1 MYKSRFEQ
9 IYKQKINRDVVPDLI
24 PIMNSNILNEYWEK
38 TLEFAI
44 NQLILRNDFSLNRI
58 NWLVEK
64 IRILWWVEL
73 DKSIPLNQM
82 FTKFLVE
89 NVLLPNHTE
98 KWDFQGFYNELRR
111 ILKRA
116 ELRVE
121 NILKREKWFF
131 SIFCPQL
138 EWIYDNF
145 VLKGR
150 LEKIELDIWWIFW
163 KCFIE
168 NDPNWEFKFIIS
180 VRQKSEDSNQKI
192 IKPDVLKE
200 TIKKIFS
207 SDDSWNYI
215 FKETKISISHLQD
228 LKNEYWKNKKDFYK
242 VFEIFIDWK
251 NLDDYEDFWN
261 KEIIDSIFS
270 TWQKLINSLAKVSGI
285 EHKQRIFSF
294 SSKNFVEYSS
304 DWDLNL
310 NLNLT
315 EIGNNIKNFKKN
327 NIKKFKKE
335 EEEFARF
342 ESLRVK
348 MEEPVTLNDVWGQST
363 AKKEMENII
372 KSIKFK
378 EIMDSWWAKTS
389 SGIIFVGEPGTG
401 KTLLAKALAYEVE
414 AKVYQ
419 IKLTD
424 IASDALINTWSNNI
438 AMLFKFIR
446 KKAELWWKII
456 VILDELD
463 SLFPKRWWP
472 NIHWEDTKIVNSFLT
487 ELSGFEKLD
496 NVIFIWTTN
505 LIENIDPAV
514 IRSGR
519 LSTKIKVNLPDS
531 DELKQIYE
539 IHLNKARKKSQ
550 KFKNI
555 SENLELEK
563 IISYSNWI
571 SGADIEEIIRIIVEE
586 KAMQEIERIEVKN
599 LDFEDFKKAIDKV
612 KRKEKKQIWFIK
624 KF

>member
-1 MYKSRFEQ
+1 M
-9 IYKQKINRDVVPDLI
+9 
-24 PIMNSNILNEYWEK
+24 
-38 TLEFAI
+38 
-44 NQLILRNDFSLNRI
+44 
-58 NWLVEK
+58 
-64 IRILWWVEL
+64 
-73 DKSIPLNQM
+73 
-82 FTKFLVE
+82 
-89 NVLLPNHTE
+89 
-98 KWDFQGFYNELRR
+98 
-111 ILKRA
+111 
-116 ELRVE
+116 
-121 NILKREKWFF
+121 
-131 SIFCPQL
+131 
-138 EWIYDNF
+138 
-145 VLKGR
+145 
-150 LEKIELDIWWIFW
+150 
-163 KCFIE
+163 
-168 NDPNWEFKFIIS
+168 
-180 VRQKSEDSNQKI
+180 
-192 IKPDVLKE
+192 
-200 TIKKIFS
+200 
-207 SDDSWNYI
+207 
-215 FKETKISISHLQD
+215 QD

-294 SSKNFVEYSS
+294 SSKNFIEYLGESNF

-310 NLNLT
+310 NLNK
-315 EIGNNIKNFKKN
+315 IGNNIKNSKN
-327 NIKKFKKE
+327 SKKE
-335 EEEFARF
+335 EKEFARF
-342 ESLRVK
+342 ESLRVEMK
-348 MEEPVTLNDVWGQST
+348 EPVTLNDVWGQST
-363 AKKEMENII
+363 AKKEMKNII
-372 KSIKFK
+372 KSINFK
-378 EIMDSWWAKTS
+378 EIMDSWWAKTA
-389 SGIIFVGEPGTG
+389 SGIIFEGEPGTG

-414 AKVYQ
+414 ADVYQ

-424 IASDALINTWSNNI
+424 IAPDAYINTWSNNI

-446 KKAELWWKII
+446 KKAELWWKIVI
-456 VILDELD
+456 ILDELD

-472 NIHWEDTKIVNSFLT
+472 NTHWEDTKIVNSFLT

-563 IISYSNWI
+563 IISYSNWL

-586 KAMQEIERIEVKN
+586 KAMQEIEWIEVKN

>member
-9 IYKQKINRDVVPDLI
+9 IYKQKINRDVVLDLI

-44 NQLILRNDFSLNRI
+44 KQFILSNDFSLDRI

-98 KWDFQGFYNELRR
+98 NWDFQGFYNELRR

-116 ELRVE
+116 ELKVE

-294 SSKNFVEYSS
+294 SSKNFIEYLGESNF
-304 DWDLNL
+304 DWDKK
-310 NLNLT
+310 
-315 EIGNNIKNFKKN
+315 NNIKNF
-327 NIKKFKKE
+327 E
-335 EEEFARF
+335 EEEENEFARF

-348 MEEPVTLNDVWGQST
+348 MEDPVTLNDVWGQST
-363 AKKEMENII
+363 AKKEVKNII

-378 EIMDSWWAKTS
+378 EIMDSWWAKTT
-389 SGIIFVGEPGTG
+389 SGIIFEGEPGTG

-414 AKVYQ
+414 ADVYQ

-424 IASDALINTWSNNI
+424 IAPDAYINTWSNNI

-446 KKAELWWKII
+446 KKAELWWKIVI
-456 VILDELD
+456 ILDELD
-463 SLFPKRWWP
+463 SLFPKRWWQ
-472 NIHWEDTKIVNSFLT
+472 NSHREDTKIVNSFLT

-563 IISYSNWI
+563 IISYSNWL
-571 SGADIEEIIRIIVEE
+571 SGADVEEVIRVIVEE
-586 KAMQEIERIEVKN
+586 KAMQEIERIEVKK

>member
-9 IYKQKINRDVVPDLI
+9 IYKQKIKRDVVLDLI

-44 NQLILRNDFSLNRI
+44 KQFILSNDFSLDRI

-294 SSKNFVEYSS
+294 SSKNFIEYLGESNF

-310 NLNLT
+310 NLN
-315 EIGNNIKNFKKN
+315 ENGNNIKNF
-327 NIKKFKKE
+327 E
-335 EEEFARF
+335 EEEENEFARF
-342 ESLRVK
+342 ESLRVEMK
-348 MEEPVTLNDVWGQST
+348 EPVTLNDVWGQST
-363 AKKEMENII
+363 AKKEVKNII

-378 EIMDSWWAKTS
+378 EIMDSWWAKTT
-389 SGIIFVGEPGTG
+389 SGIIFEGEPGTG

-414 AKVYQ
+414 ADVYQ

-424 IASDALINTWSNNI
+424 IAPNAYINTWSNNI

-446 KKAELWWKII
+446 KKAELWWKIVI
-456 VILDELD
+456 ILDELD
-463 SLFPKRWWP
+463 SLFPKRWLQ
-472 NIHWEDTKIVNSFLT
+472 NSHREDTKIVNSFLT

-563 IISYSNWI
+563 IISYSNWL

-586 KAMQEIERIEVKN
+586 KAMQEIEWIEVKN
-599 LDFEDFKKAIDKV
+599 LNFEDFKKAIDKV

>member
-9 IYKQKINRDVVPDLI
+9 IYKQKIKRDVVLDLI

-44 NQLILRNDFSLNRI
+44 KQFILSNDFSLDRI

-294 SSKNFVEYSS
+294 SSKNFIEYLGESNF

-310 NLNLT
+310 NLN
-315 EIGNNIKNFKKN
+315 ENGNNIKNF
-327 NIKKFKKE
+327 E
-335 EEEFARF
+335 EEEENEFARF
-342 ESLRVK
+342 ESLRVEMK
-348 MEEPVTLNDVWGQST
+348 EPVTLNDVWGQST
-363 AKKEMENII
+363 AKKEVKNII

-378 EIMDSWWAKTS
+378 EIMDSWWAKTT
-389 SGIIFVGEPGTG
+389 SGIIFEGEPGTG

-414 AKVYQ
+414 ADVYQ

-424 IASDALINTWSNNI
+424 IAPNAYINTWSNNI

-446 KKAELWWKII
+446 KKAELWWKIVI
-456 VILDELD
+456 ILDELD
-463 SLFPKRWWP
+463 SLFPKRWLQ
-472 NIHWEDTKIVNSFLT
+472 NSHREDTKIVNSFLT

-563 IISYSNWI
+563 IISYSNWL

-586 KAMQEIERIEVKN
+586 KAMQEIEWIEVKN

>member
-9 IYKQKINRDVVPDLI
+9 IYKQKIKRDVVLDLI

-44 NQLILRNDFSLNRI
+44 KQFILSNDFSLDRI

-121 NILKREKWFF
+121 NISKREKWFF

-294 SSKNFVEYSS
+294 SSKNFIEYLGESNF

-310 NLNLT
+310 NLN
-315 EIGNNIKNFKKN
+315 ENGNNIKNF
-327 NIKKFKKE
+327 E
-335 EEEFARF
+335 EEEENEFARF
-342 ESLRVK
+342 ESLRVEMK
-348 MEEPVTLNDVWGQST
+348 EPVTLNDVWGQST
-363 AKKEMENII
+363 AKKEVKNII

-378 EIMDSWWAKTS
+378 EIMDSWWAKTT
-389 SGIIFVGEPGTG
+389 SGIIFEGEPGTG

-414 AKVYQ
+414 ADVYQ

-424 IASDALINTWSNNI
+424 IAPNAYINTWSNNI

-446 KKAELWWKII
+446 KKAELWWKIVI
-456 VILDELD
+456 ILDELD
-463 SLFPKRWWP
+463 SLFPKRWLQ
-472 NIHWEDTKIVNSFLT
+472 NSHREDTKIVNSFLT

-563 IISYSNWI
+563 IISYSNWL

-586 KAMQEIERIEVKN
+586 KAMQEIEWIEVKN

>member
-9 IYKQKINRDVVPDLI
+9 IYKQKINRDVVLDLI

-44 NQLILRNDFSLNRI
+44 KQFILSNDFSLDRI

-98 KWDFQGFYNELRR
+98 KWDFQWFYNELRR

-294 SSKNFVEYSS
+294 SSKNFIEYLGESNF
-304 DWDLNL
+304 DWDKK
-310 NLNLT
+310 
-315 EIGNNIKNFKKN
+315 NNIKNF
-327 NIKKFKKE
+327 E
-335 EEEFARF
+335 EEEENEFARF

-348 MEEPVTLNDVWGQST
+348 MEDPVTLNDVWGQST
-363 AKKEMENII
+363 AKKEVKNII

-378 EIMDSWWAKTS
+378 EIMDSWWAKTT
-389 SGIIFVGEPGTG
+389 SGIIFEGEPGTG

-414 AKVYQ
+414 ADVYQ

-424 IASDALINTWSNNI
+424 IAPDAYINTWSNNI

-446 KKAELWWKII
+446 KKAELWWKIVI
-456 VILDELD
+456 ILDELD
-463 SLFPKRWWP
+463 SLFPKRWWQ
-472 NIHWEDTKIVNSFLT
+472 NSHREDTKIVNSFLT

-563 IISYSNWI
+563 IISYSNWL
-571 SGADIEEIIRIIVEE
+571 SGADVEEVIRVIVEE

>member
-294 SSKNFVEYSS
+294 SSKNFVEYLGESNF

-310 NLNLT
+310 NLNK
-315 EIGNNIKNFKKN
+315 IGNNIKNSKN
-327 NIKKFKKE
+327 SKKE
-335 EEEFARF
+335 EKEFARF
-342 ESLRVK
+342 ESLRVEMK
-348 MEEPVTLNDVWGQST
+348 EPITLNDVWGQST
-363 AKKEMENII
+363 AKKEMKNII
-372 KSIKFK
+372 KSIKSK
-378 EIMDSWWAKTS
+378 EIMDSWWAKTT
-389 SGIIFVGEPGTG
+389 SGIILEGEPGTG

-414 AKVYQ
+414 ADVYQ

-424 IASDALINTWSNNI
+424 IAPDAYINTWSNNI
-438 AMLFKFIR
+438 TMLFKFIR

-463 SLFPKRWWP
+463 SLFPKRWLQ
-472 NIHWEDTKIVNSFLT
+472 NSHREDTKIVNSFLT

-563 IISYSNWI
+563 IISYSNWL
-571 SGADIEEIIRIIVEE
+571 SGADVEEVIRIIVEE

>member
-9 IYKQKINRDVVPDLI
+9 IYKQKIKRDVVLDLI

-44 NQLILRNDFSLNRI
+44 KQFILSNDFSLDRI

-294 SSKNFVEYSS
+294 SSKNFIEYLGESNF

-310 NLNLT
+310 NLN
-315 EIGNNIKNFKKN
+315 ENGNNIKNF
-327 NIKKFKKE
+327 E
-335 EEEFARF
+335 EEEENEFARF
-342 ESLRVK
+342 ESLRVEMK
-348 MEEPVTLNDVWGQST
+348 EPVTLNDVWGQST
-363 AKKEMENII
+363 AKKEVKNII

-378 EIMDSWWAKTS
+378 EIMDSWWAKTT
-389 SGIIFVGEPGTG
+389 SGIIFEGEPRTG

-414 AKVYQ
+414 ADVYQ

-424 IASDALINTWSNNI
+424 IAPNAYINTWSNNI

-446 KKAELWWKII
+446 KKAELWWKIVI
-456 VILDELD
+456 ILDELD
-463 SLFPKRWWP
+463 SLFPKRWLQ
-472 NIHWEDTKIVNSFLT
+472 NSHREDTKIVNSFLT

-563 IISYSNWI
+563 IISYSNWL

-586 KAMQEIERIEVKN
+586 KAMQEIEWIEVKN

>member
-9 IYKQKINRDVVPDLI
+9 IYKQKINRDVVLDLI

-44 NQLILRNDFSLNRI
+44 KQFILSNDFSLDRI

-98 KWDFQGFYNELRR
+98 NWDFQGFYNELRR

-116 ELRVE
+116 ELKVE

-294 SSKNFVEYSS
+294 SSKNFIEYLGESNF
-304 DWDLNL
+304 DWDKK
-310 NLNLT
+310 
-315 EIGNNIKNFKKN
+315 NNIKNF
-327 NIKKFKKE
+327 E
-335 EEEFARF
+335 EEEEENKFARF

-348 MEEPVTLNDVWGQST
+348 MEAPVTLNDVWGQST
-363 AKKEMENII
+363 AKKEMKNII
-372 KSIKFK
+372 KSIKSK
-378 EIMDSWWAKTS
+378 EIMDSWWAKTT
-389 SGIIFVGEPGTG
+389 SGIILEGEPGTG

-414 AKVYQ
+414 ADVYQ

-424 IASDALINTWSNNI
+424 IAPDAYINTWSNNI
-438 AMLFKFIR
+438 AMLLKFIR
-446 KKAELWWKII
+446 KKAELWWKIVI
-456 VILDELD
+456 ILDELD
-463 SLFPKRWWP
+463 SLFPKRWWQ
-472 NIHWEDTKIVNSFLT
+472 NSHREDTKIVNSFLT

-563 IISYSNWI
+563 IISYSNWL
-571 SGADIEEIIRIIVEE
+571 SGADVEEVIRIIVEE
-586 KAMQEIERIEVKN
+586 KAMQEIEWIEVKN

>member
-9 IYKQKINRDVVPDLI
+9 IYKQKINRDVVLDLI

-44 NQLILRNDFSLNRI
+44 KQFILSNDFSLDRI

-207 SDDSWNYI
+207 SDGSWNYI

-294 SSKNFVEYSS
+294 SSKNFVEYLGESNF
-304 DWDLNL
+304 DWDKK
-310 NLNLT
+310 
-315 EIGNNIKNFKKN
+315 NNIKNF
-327 NIKKFKKE
+327 E
-335 EEEFARF
+335 EEENEFARF

-348 MEEPVTLNDVWGQST
+348 MEDPVTLNDVWGQST
-363 AKKEMENII
+363 AKKEVKNII

-378 EIMDSWWAKTS
+378 EIMDSWWAKTT
-389 SGIIFVGEPGTG
+389 SGIIFEGEPGTG

-414 AKVYQ
+414 ADVYQ

-424 IASDALINTWSNNI
+424 IAPDAYINTWSNNI

-446 KKAELWWKII
+446 KKAELWWKIVI
-456 VILDELD
+456 ILDELD
-463 SLFPKRWWP
+463 SLFPKRWWQ
-472 NIHWEDTKIVNSFLT
+472 NSHREDTKIVNSFLT

-563 IISYSNWI
+563 IISYSNWL

-586 KAMQEIERIEVKN
+586 KAMQEIEWIEVKN

>member
-180 VRQKSEDSNQKI
+180 VRQKSEDSKQKI

-207 SDDSWNYI
+207 SDDFWNYI

-304 DWDLNL
+304 KRYVDWDLNL
-310 NLNLT
+310 NLN
-315 EIGNNIKNFKKN
+315 ENENGNNIKNL
-327 NIKKFKKE
+327 KKE
-335 EEEFARF
+335 EKKFARF
-342 ESLRVK
+342 ESLRVE

-378 EIMDSWWAKTS
+378 EIMDSWWAKTA
-389 SGIIFVGEPGTG
+389 SGIIFEGEPGTG
-401 KTLLAKALAYEVE
+401 KTLLAKALACEVE
-414 AKVYQ
+414 ADVYQ

-424 IASDALINTWSNNI
+424 IAPDAYINAWSNNI

-446 KKAELWWKII
+446 KKAELWWKIVI
-456 VILDELD
+456 ILDELD
-463 SLFPKRWWP
+463 SLFPKRWWQ
-472 NIHWEDTKIVNSFLT
+472 NSHREDTKIVNSFLT

-563 IISYSNWI
+563 IISYSNWL
-571 SGADIEEIIRIIVEE
+571 SGADVEEVIRVIVEE

>member
-9 IYKQKINRDVVPDLI
+9 IYKQKINRDVVLDLI

-44 NQLILRNDFSLNRI
+44 KQFILSNDFSLDRI

-131 SIFCPQL
+131 SFFCPQL

-180 VRQKSEDSNQKI
+180 VRQKSEDSKQKI

-242 VFEIFIDWK
+242 VFEVFIDWK

-270 TWQKLINSLAKVSGI
+270 TWQKLINTLAKVSGI

-294 SSKNFVEYSS
+294 SSKNFVEYLGESNF
-304 DWDLNL
+304 DWDKK
-310 NLNLT
+310 
-315 EIGNNIKNFKKN
+315 NNIKNF
-327 NIKKFKKE
+327 E
-335 EEEFARF
+335 EEEENEFARF

-348 MEEPVTLNDVWGQST
+348 MEDPVTLNDVWGQST
-363 AKKEMENII
+363 AKKEVKNII

-378 EIMDSWWAKTS
+378 EIMDSWWAKTA
-389 SGIIFVGEPGTG
+389 SGIIFEGEPGTG

-414 AKVYQ
+414 ADVYQ

-424 IASDALINTWSNNI
+424 IAPDAYINTWSNNI
-438 AMLFKFIR
+438 TMLFKFIR

-463 SLFPKRWWP
+463 SLFPKRWLQ
-472 NIHWEDTKIVNSFLT
+472 NSHREDTKIVNSFLT

-563 IISYSNWI
+563 IISYSNWL
-571 SGADIEEIIRIIVEE
+571 SGADVEEVIRVIVEE

>member
-9 IYKQKINRDVVPDLI
+9 IYKQKINRDVVLDLI

-44 NQLILRNDFSLNRI
+44 KQFILSNDFSLDRI

-121 NILKREKWFF
+121 NILNREKWFF

-294 SSKNFVEYSS
+294 SSKNFVEYLGESNF
-304 DWDLNL
+304 DWDKK
-310 NLNLT
+310 
-315 EIGNNIKNFKKN
+315 NNIKNF
-327 NIKKFKKE
+327 E
-335 EEEFARF
+335 EEEEENEFARF

-348 MEEPVTLNDVWGQST
+348 MEDPVTLNDVWGQST
-363 AKKEMENII
+363 AKKEVKNII

-389 SGIIFVGEPGTG
+389 SGIIFEGEPGTG

-414 AKVYQ
+414 ADVYQ

-424 IASDALINTWSNNI
+424 IAPDAYINTWSNNI

-446 KKAELWWKII
+446 KKAELWWKIVI
-456 VILDELD
+456 ILDELD
-463 SLFPKRWWP
+463 SLFPKRWLQ
-472 NIHWEDTKIVNSFLT
+472 NSHREDTKIVNSFLT

-539 IHLNKARKKSQ
+539 IHLNKSRKKSQ

-563 IISYSNWI
+563 IISYSNWL
-571 SGADIEEIIRIIVEE
+571 SGADVEEVIRVIVEE

-612 KRKEKKQIWFIK
+612 KRKEKKK
-624 KF
+624 NKFDL

>member
-9 IYKQKINRDVVPDLI
+9 IYKQKINRDVVLDLI

-44 NQLILRNDFSLNRI
+44 KQFILSNDFSLDRI

-121 NILKREKWFF
+121 NILKRENWFF

-251 NLDDYEDFWN
+251 DFWN

-294 SSKNFVEYSS
+294 SSKNFVEYLGESNF
-304 DWDLNL
+304 DWDKK
-310 NLNLT
+310 
-315 EIGNNIKNFKKN
+315 NNIKNF
-327 NIKKFKKE
+327 E
-335 EEEFARF
+335 EEEEENEFARF

-348 MEEPVTLNDVWGQST
+348 MEDPVTLNDVWGQST
-363 AKKEMENII
+363 AKKEVKNII

-378 EIMDSWWAKTS
+378 EIMDSWWAKTT
-389 SGIIFVGEPGTG
+389 SGIIFEGEPGTG

-414 AKVYQ
+414 ADVYQ

-424 IASDALINTWSNNI
+424 IAPDAYINTWSNNI

-446 KKAELWWKII
+446 KKAELWWKIVI
-456 VILDELD
+456 ILDELD
-463 SLFPKRWWP
+463 SFFPKRWWQ
-472 NIHWEDTKIVNSFLT
+472 NSHREDTKIVNSFLT

-563 IISYSNWI
+563 IISYSNWL

-586 KAMQEIERIEVKN
+586 KAMQEIEWIEVKN

>member
-9 IYKQKINRDVVPDLI
+9 IYKQKIKRDVVLDLI

-44 NQLILRNDFSLNRI
+44 KQFILSNDFSLDRI

-294 SSKNFVEYSS
+294 SSKNFIEYLGESNF

-310 NLNLT
+310 NLN
-315 EIGNNIKNFKKN
+315 ENGNNIKNF
-327 NIKKFKKE
+327 E
-335 EEEFARF
+335 EEEEENEFARF
-342 ESLRVK
+342 ESLRVEMK
-348 MEEPVTLNDVWGQST
+348 EPVTLNDVWGQST
-363 AKKEMENII
+363 AKKEVKNII

-378 EIMDSWWAKTS
+378 EIMDSWWAKTT
-389 SGIIFVGEPGTG
+389 SGIIFEGEPGTG

-414 AKVYQ
+414 ADVYQ

-424 IASDALINTWSNNI
+424 IAPNAYINTWSNNI

-446 KKAELWWKII
+446 KKAELWWKIVI
-456 VILDELD
+456 ILDELD
-463 SLFPKRWWP
+463 SLFPKRWLQ
-472 NIHWEDTKIVNSFLT
+472 NSHREDTKIVNSFLT

-563 IISYSNWI
+563 IISYSNWL

-586 KAMQEIERIEVKN
+586 KAMQEIEWIEVKN

>member
-9 IYKQKINRDVVPDLI
+9 IYKQKINRDVVLDLI

-44 NQLILRNDFSLNRI
+44 KQFILSNDFSLDRI

-131 SIFCPQL
+131 SFFCPQL

-294 SSKNFVEYSS
+294 SSKNFVEYLGESNF
-304 DWDLNL
+304 DWDKK
-310 NLNLT
+310 
-315 EIGNNIKNFKKN
+315 NNIKNF
-327 NIKKFKKE
+327 E
-335 EEEFARF
+335 EEEEENEFARF

-348 MEEPVTLNDVWGQST
+348 MEDPVTLNDVWGQST
-363 AKKEMENII
+363 AKKEVKNII

-389 SGIIFVGEPGTG
+389 SGIIFEGEPGTG

-414 AKVYQ
+414 ADVYQ

-424 IASDALINTWSNNI
+424 IAPDAYINTWSNNI

-446 KKAELWWKII
+446 KKAELWWKIVI
-456 VILDELD
+456 ILDELD
-463 SLFPKRWWP
+463 SLFPKRWLQ
-472 NIHWEDTKIVNSFLT
+472 NSHREDTKIVNSFLT

-563 IISYSNWI
+563 IISYSNWL
-571 SGADIEEIIRIIVEE
+571 SGADVEEVIRVIVEE

>member
-9 IYKQKINRDVVPDLI
+9 IYKQKINRDVVSDLI

-44 NQLILRNDFSLNRI
+44 HQLILRNDFSLNRI

-121 NILKREKWFF
+121 NILKRENWFF

-180 VRQKSEDSNQKI
+180 VRQKSEDSKQKI

-294 SSKNFVEYSS
+294 SSKNFIEYLGESNF
-304 DWDLNL
+304 DWDKK
-310 NLNLT
+310 
-315 EIGNNIKNFKKN
+315 NNIKNF
-327 NIKKFKKE
+327 E
-335 EEEFARF
+335 EEEENEFARF

-348 MEEPVTLNDVWGQST
+348 MEDPVTLNDVWGQST
-363 AKKEMENII
+363 AKKEVKNII

-378 EIMDSWWAKTS
+378 EIMDSWWAKTT
-389 SGIIFVGEPGTG
+389 SGIIFEGEPGTG

-414 AKVYQ
+414 ADVYQ

-424 IASDALINTWSNNI
+424 IAPDAYINTWSNNI

-446 KKAELWWKII
+446 KKAELWWKIVI
-456 VILDELD
+456 ILDELD
-463 SLFPKRWWP
+463 SLFPKRWWQ
-472 NIHWEDTKIVNSFLT
+472 NSHREDTKIVNSFLT

-539 IHLNKARKKSQ
+539 IHLNKAREKSQ
-550 KFKNI
+550 KFKDI

-563 IISYSNWI
+563 IVSYSNWL

>member
-9 IYKQKINRDVVPDLI
+9 IYKQKINRDVVLDLI

-44 NQLILRNDFSLNRI
+44 KQFILSNDFSLDRI

-180 VRQKSEDSNQKI
+180 VRQKSEDSKQKI

-294 SSKNFVEYSS
+294 SSKNFVEYLGESNF
-304 DWDLNL
+304 DWDKK
-310 NLNLT
+310 
-315 EIGNNIKNFKKN
+315 NNIKNF
-327 NIKKFKKE
+327 E
-335 EEEFARF
+335 EEEENEFARF

-348 MEEPVTLNDVWGQST
+348 MEDPVTLNDVWDQST
-363 AKKEMENII
+363 AKKEVKNII

-378 EIMDSWWAKTS
+378 EIMDSWWAKTA
-389 SGIIFVGEPGTG
+389 SGIIFEGEPGTG

-414 AKVYQ
+414 ADVYQ

-424 IASDALINTWSNNI
+424 IAPDAYINTWSNNI
-438 AMLFKFIR
+438 TMLFKFIR

-463 SLFPKRWWP
+463 SLFPKRWLQ
-472 NIHWEDTKIVNSFLT
+472 NSHREDTKIVNSFLT

-563 IISYSNWI
+563 IISYSNWL
-571 SGADIEEIIRIIVEE
+571 SGADVEEVIRVIVEE

>member
-44 NQLILRNDFSLNRI
+44 KQFILSNDFSLDRI

-294 SSKNFVEYSS
+294 SSKNFVEYLGESNF
-304 DWDLNL
+304 DWDKK
-310 NLNLT
+310 
-315 EIGNNIKNFKKN
+315 NNIKNF
-327 NIKKFKKE
+327 E
-335 EEEFARF
+335 EEEENEFARF

-348 MEEPVTLNDVWGQST
+348 MEDPVTLNDVWGQST
-363 AKKEMENII
+363 AKKEVKNII

-378 EIMDSWWAKTS
+378 EIMDSWWAKTT
-389 SGIIFVGEPGTG
+389 SGIIFEGEPGTG

-414 AKVYQ
+414 ADVYQ

-424 IASDALINTWSNNI
+424 IAPDAYINTWSNNI

-446 KKAELWWKII
+446 KKAELWWKIVI
-456 VILDELD
+456 ILDELD
-463 SLFPKRWWP
+463 SLFPKRWWQ
-472 NIHWEDTKIVNSFLT
+472 NSHREDTKIVNSFLT

-563 IISYSNWI
+563 IISYSNWL
-571 SGADIEEIIRIIVEE
+571 SGADVEEVIRVIVEE

>member
-9 IYKQKINRDVVPDLI
+9 IYKQKINRDVVSDLI

-44 NQLILRNDFSLNRI
+44 HQLILRNDFSLNRI

-121 NILKREKWFF
+121 NILKRENWFF

-294 SSKNFVEYSS
+294 SSKNFVEYLGESNF
-304 DWDLNL
+304 DWDKK
-310 NLNLT
+310 
-315 EIGNNIKNFKKN
+315 NNIKNF
-327 NIKKFKKE
+327 E
-335 EEEFARF
+335 EEENEFARF
-342 ESLRVK
+342 ESLRVEMK
-348 MEEPVTLNDVWGQST
+348 EPVTLNDVWGQST
-363 AKKEMENII
+363 AKKEVKNII

-378 EIMDSWWAKTS
+378 EIMDSWWAKTT
-389 SGIIFVGEPGTG
+389 SGIIFEGEPRTG

-414 AKVYQ
+414 ADVYQ

-424 IASDALINTWSNNI
+424 IAPDAYINTWSNNI

-446 KKAELWWKII
+446 KKAELWWKIVI
-456 VILDELD
+456 ILDELD
-463 SLFPKRWWP
+463 SLFPKRWWQ
-472 NIHWEDTKIVNSFLT
+472 NSHREDTKIVNSFLT

-563 IISYSNWI
+563 IISYSNWL
-571 SGADIEEIIRIIVEE
+571 SGADVEEVIRVIVEE

>member
-9 IYKQKINRDVVPDLI
+9 IYKQKINRDVVSDLI

-44 NQLILRNDFSLNRI
+44 HQLILRNDFSLNRI

-121 NILKREKWFF
+121 NILKRENWFF

-294 SSKNFVEYSS
+294 SSKNFVEYLGESNF
-304 DWDLNL
+304 DWDKK
-310 NLNLT
+310 
-315 EIGNNIKNFKKN
+315 NNIKNF
-327 NIKKFKKE
+327 E
-335 EEEFARF
+335 EEEEENEFARF

-348 MEEPVTLNDVWGQST
+348 MEDPVTLNDVWDQST
-363 AKKEMENII
+363 AKKEVKNII

-378 EIMDSWWAKTS
+378 EIMDSWWAKTA
-389 SGIIFVGEPGTG
+389 SGIIFEGEPGTG

-414 AKVYQ
+414 ADVYQ

-424 IASDALINTWSNNI
+424 IAPDAYINTWSNNI
-438 AMLFKFIR
+438 TMLFKFIR

-463 SLFPKRWWP
+463 SLFPKRWLQ
-472 NIHWEDTKIVNSFLT
+472 NSHREDTKIVNSFLT

-563 IISYSNWI
+563 IISYSNWL
-571 SGADIEEIIRIIVEE
+571 SGADVEEVIRVIVEE

-612 KRKEKKQIWFIK
+612 KRKEKKTNLIYN
-624 KF
+624 

>member
-9 IYKQKINRDVVPDLI
+9 IYKQKINRDVVLDLI

-44 NQLILRNDFSLNRI
+44 KQFILSNDFSLDRI

-121 NILKREKWFF
+121 NILKRENWFF

-180 VRQKSEDSNQKI
+180 VRQKSEDSKQKI
-192 IKPDVLKE
+192 IKSDVLKE

-294 SSKNFVEYSS
+294 SSKNFIEYLGESNF
-304 DWDLNL
+304 DWDKK
-310 NLNLT
+310 
-315 EIGNNIKNFKKN
+315 NNIKNF
-327 NIKKFKKE
+327 E
-335 EEEFARF
+335 EEEENEFARF

-348 MEEPVTLNDVWGQST
+348 MEDPVTLNDVWGQST
-363 AKKEMENII
+363 AKKEVKNII

-378 EIMDSWWAKTS
+378 EIMDSWWAKTT
-389 SGIIFVGEPGTG
+389 SGIIFEGEPGTG

-414 AKVYQ
+414 ADVYQ

-424 IASDALINTWSNNI
+424 IAPNAYINTWSNNI

-446 KKAELWWKII
+446 KKAELWWKIVI
-456 VILDELD
+456 ILDELD
-463 SLFPKRWWP
+463 SLFPKRWLQ
-472 NIHWEDTKIVNSFLT
+472 NSHREDTKIVNSFLT

-563 IISYSNWI
+563 IISYSNWL

-586 KAMQEIERIEVKN
+586 KAMQEIEWIEVKN

>member
-9 IYKQKINRDVVPDLI
+9 IYKQKINRDVVLDLI

-44 NQLILRNDFSLNRI
+44 KQFILSNDFSLDRI

-131 SIFCPQL
+131 SFFCPQL

-180 VRQKSEDSNQKI
+180 VRQKSEDSKQKI

-294 SSKNFVEYSS
+294 SSKNFVEYLGESNF
-304 DWDLNL
+304 DWDKK
-310 NLNLT
+310 
-315 EIGNNIKNFKKN
+315 NNIKNF
-327 NIKKFKKE
+327 E
-335 EEEFARF
+335 EEEEENEFARF

-348 MEEPVTLNDVWGQST
+348 MEDPVTLNDVWDQST
-363 AKKEMENII
+363 AKKEVKNII

-378 EIMDSWWAKTS
+378 EIMDSWWAKTA
-389 SGIIFVGEPGTG
+389 SGIIFEGEPGTG

-414 AKVYQ
+414 ADVYQ

-424 IASDALINTWSNNI
+424 IAPDAYINTWSNNI
-438 AMLFKFIR
+438 TMLFKFIR

-463 SLFPKRWWP
+463 SLFPKRWLQ
-472 NIHWEDTKIVNSFLT
+472 NSHREDTKIVNSFLT

-563 IISYSNWI
+563 IISYSNWL
-571 SGADIEEIIRIIVEE
+571 SGADVEEVIRVIVEE
-586 KAMQEIERIEVKN
+586 KAMQEVERIEVKN

>member
-1 MYKSRFEQ
+1 M
-9 IYKQKINRDVVPDLI
+9 
-24 PIMNSNILNEYWEK
+24 
-38 TLEFAI
+38 EFAI
-44 NQLILRNDFSLNRI
+44 KQFILSNDFSLDRI

-294 SSKNFVEYSS
+294 SSKNFIEYLGESNF

-310 NLNLT
+310 NLN
-315 EIGNNIKNFKKN
+315 ENGNNIKNF
-327 NIKKFKKE
+327 E
-335 EEEFARF
+335 EEEENEFARF
-342 ESLRVK
+342 ESLRVEMK
-348 MEEPVTLNDVWGQST
+348 EPVTLNDVWGQST
-363 AKKEMENII
+363 AKKEVKNII

-378 EIMDSWWAKTS
+378 EIMDSWWAKTT
-389 SGIIFVGEPGTG
+389 SGIIFEGEPGTG

-414 AKVYQ
+414 ADVYQ

-424 IASDALINTWSNNI
+424 IAPNAYINTWSNNI

-446 KKAELWWKII
+446 KKAELWWKIVI
-456 VILDELD
+456 ILDELD
-463 SLFPKRWWP
+463 SLFPKRWLQ
-472 NIHWEDTKIVNSFLT
+472 NSHREDTKIVNSFLT

-563 IISYSNWI
+563 IISYSNWL

-586 KAMQEIERIEVKN
+586 KAMQEIEWIEVKN

>member
-9 IYKQKINRDVVPDLI
+9 IYKQKINRDVVLDLI

-44 NQLILRNDFSLNRI
+44 KQFILSNDFSLDRI

-294 SSKNFVEYSS
+294 SSKNFVEYLGESNF
-304 DWDLNL
+304 DWDKK
-310 NLNLT
+310 
-315 EIGNNIKNFKKN
+315 NNIKNF
-327 NIKKFKKE
+327 E
-335 EEEFARF
+335 EEEEENEFARF

-348 MEEPVTLNDVWGQST
+348 MEDPVTLNDVWGQST
-363 AKKEMENII
+363 AKKEVKNII

-378 EIMDSWWAKTS
+378 EIMDSWWAKTT
-389 SGIIFVGEPGTG
+389 SGIIFEGEPGTG

-414 AKVYQ
+414 ADVYQ

-424 IASDALINTWSNNI
+424 IAPDAYINTWSNNI

-446 KKAELWWKII
+446 KKAELWWKIVI
-456 VILDELD
+456 ILDELD
-463 SLFPKRWWP
+463 SLFPKRWLQ
-472 NIHWEDTKIVNSFLT
+472 NSHREDTKIVNSFLT

-563 IISYSNWI
+563 IISYSNWL
-571 SGADIEEIIRIIVEE
+571 SGADVEEVIRVIVEE

>member
-9 IYKQKINRDVVPDLI
+9 IYKQKINRDVVLDLI

-44 NQLILRNDFSLNRI
+44 KQFILSNDFSLDRI

-131 SIFCPQL
+131 SFFCPQL

-294 SSKNFVEYSS
+294 SSKNFVEYLGESNF
-304 DWDLNL
+304 DWDKK
-310 NLNLT
+310 
-315 EIGNNIKNFKKN
+315 NNIKNF
-327 NIKKFKKE
+327 E
-335 EEEFARF
+335 EEEENEFARF

-348 MEEPVTLNDVWGQST
+348 MEDPVTLNDVWGQST
-363 AKKEMENII
+363 AKKEVKNII

-378 EIMDSWWAKTS
+378 EIMDSWWAKTT
-389 SGIIFVGEPGTG
+389 SGIIFEGEPGTG

-414 AKVYQ
+414 ADVYQ

-424 IASDALINTWSNNI
+424 IAPDAYINTWSNNI

-446 KKAELWWKII
+446 KKAELWWKIVI
-456 VILDELD
+456 ILDELD
-463 SLFPKRWWP
+463 SLFPKRWWQ
-472 NIHWEDTKIVNSFLT
+472 NSHREDTKIVNSFLT

-563 IISYSNWI
+563 IISYSNWL
-571 SGADIEEIIRIIVEE
+571 SGADVEEVIRVIVEE